1 MKARP
6 APRVQIRA
14 CSRLCLA
21 LPVGASERVSGLVVA
36 LVALQALVT
45 AGGVRLQVLLEFVG
59 LAPAETTALMLRSLA
74 DVGRHARR
82 GTRVAL
88 SPPLEQQRS
97 PGGTMAVPRWNLRR
111 VRRMFLRRNV
121 QRATMPGGMSV
132 ARAETA

>member
-1 MKARP
+1 M
-6 APRVQIRA
+6 
-14 CSRLCLA
+14 
-21 LPVGASERVSGLVVA
+21 
-36 LVALQALVT
+36 T
-45 AGGVRLQVLLEFVG
+45 AGGVRLRVLLELVG

-111 VRRMFLRRNV
+111 VRRMRQAGACSV

-132 ARAETA
+132 GRAETA

>member
-1 MKARP
+1 M
-6 APRVQIRA
+6 
-14 CSRLCLA
+14 
-21 LPVGASERVSGLVVA
+21 
-36 LVALQALVT
+36 T
-45 AGGVRLQVLLEFVG
+45 AGGVRLQVLLELVG

-111 VRRMFLRRNV
+111 VRRMFYAGTCERANV
-121 QRATMPGGMSV
+121 QRAACNHAGRDVGRPCRDGMTGG
-132 ARAETA
+132 